1 MTLDLDFGILLPSS
15 YIVRHIIELDFF
27 FEELVHLSFNWVFR
41 ARLHKRGCVVND
53 SHAVKIFVL
62 PRVDSTISKVIIKQ
76 ILSMPS
82 IGNSIIN

>member
-1 MTLDLDFGILLPSS
+1 MTLDLDFRILLPSS
-15 YIVRHIIELDFF
+15 YIVWHIIELDFF

-62 PRVDSTISKVIIKQ
+62 PRVDATISKVIIKQ